1 MLSMSSGKMAI
12 AATVVVSE
20 ADKSSVRN
28 SSVLPVK
35 TQSML
40 VDNVVP
46 PAKVSTVKLLI
57 FLSVF

>member
-1 MLSMSSGKMAI
+1 MSSGKMAI